1 MHPAFSVLL
10 LTTLIGAGQGLFL
23 ALYTGQVYALAH
35 LLPAQGPDF
44 YVGGS
49 VLALV
54 LLVLGLVA
62 SFFHLGR
69 PERAWR
75 TATMWRTSW
84 LSREVI
90 VLPLVMGLVALY
102 GLAHGLGL
110 TARPWFTLA
119 GLLPVDATL
128 VLGLLASLA
137 VYALYVCTAMIYA
150 SVRFLPEW
158 HSPLTVANFILLG
171 MASGFMLAAAY
182 AAERGAPLV
191 SFYGLWAVIFT
202 LLGLV
207 SRGLSLWRRGRITPK
222 SSLRTAIGVRHQALV
237 QLAQGATAG
246 SFNTR
251 EFFHG
256 HSPRTL
262 RRVQGLFLLLVFP
275 LPVALIALG
284 HGLESPLAPLLAF
297 GVQYLGLLAERWA
310 FFAEARHPQNLY
322 YQGVA

>member
-1 MHPAFSVLL
+1 MHPALSVLF

-23 ALYTGQVYALAH
+23 ALYTGQLYALAQ
-35 LLPAQGPDF
+35 LLPAQGSGF

-49 VLALV
+49 VLALG

-75 TATMWRTSW
+75 TATKWRTSW

-90 VLPLVMGLVALY
+90 VLPAVMGLVALY
-102 GLAHGLGL
+102 GLAHALDL

-119 GLLPVDATL
+119 GILPVDATL
-128 VLGLLASLA
+128 VVGLLGTLA
-137 VYALYVCTAMIYA
+137 TFALYVATAMIYA

-158 HSPLTVANFILLG
+158 HSPLTVANFLLLG
-171 MASGFMLAAAY
+171 LASGFLLAAAY
-182 AAERGAPLV
+182 SAWLGNELV
-191 SFYGLWAVIFT
+191 TFFGFWAVVAT
-202 LLGLV
+202 GLGLV
-207 SRGLSLWRRGRITPK
+207 TRVASLRRLGRIKPK
-222 SSLRTAIGVRHQALV
+222 SSPQTAIGIRHRTLV
-237 QLAQGATAG
+237 QIAQGATAG

-256 HSPRTL
+256 ASPATL
-262 RRVQGLFLLLVFP
+262 TGVRRLFLLLVFP
-275 LPVALIALG
+275 LPVLLLVVGHALASRWL
-284 HGLESPLAPLLAF
+284 PLVAF
-297 GVQYLGLLAERWA
+297 GVQYLGLLLERWS